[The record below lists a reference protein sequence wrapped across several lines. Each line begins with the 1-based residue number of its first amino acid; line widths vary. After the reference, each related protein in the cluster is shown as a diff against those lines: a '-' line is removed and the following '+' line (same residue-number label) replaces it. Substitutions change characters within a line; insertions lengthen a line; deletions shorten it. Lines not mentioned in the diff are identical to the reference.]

1 MHSYNDCLQYIPDL
15 KKYVKSKVT
24 TDIWKDIV
32 QDTLL
37 YLHFKFDTL
46 QITDLKGLI
55 LNTANFFIQKYY
67 TFKLKDK
74 LMVVEKLENIESHKT
89 VTINCDLKIG
99 KYNSFFIDDNLLKNL
114 DIVSETLF
122 TPFQMQLNG
131 FSIKDI
137 AEELKCNENTVKTRI
152 SRCKEKLKTGL

>member
-37 YLHFKFDTL
+37 YLYFKFDTL

-74 LMVVEKLENIESHKT
+74 LMVVEKIEKIESHKT
-89 VTINCDLKIG
+89 VTISCDLKIG
-99 KYNSFFIDDNLLKNL
+99 RYNSFCIDDVLLKNI
-114 DIVSETLF
+114 DNISETLF
-122 TPFQMQLNG
+122 KPFQMQLNG
-131 FSIKDI
+131 FTIKDI